1 MSTGRAYEPTVAEQ
15 EALVGYLTDRI
26 VGDATGENDGD
37 RCVGESPSGRY
48 YLATLAPTGLDL
60 SAGRTR
66 RGRATPS
73 SAGFEFL
80 VEGQP
85 PALELFAK
93 ASVYCRV
100 FPTLAEQLEVSD
112 PELTQAERLARTYPL
127 RQVFRRR
134 TISVGPLQIEL
145 RGTYTDQRV
154 GREELE
160 EALQLVADEAVADG
174 NAYRREDRLV
184 RDITFSGA
192 ELENEATWAAFIAA
206 QPGRVPKPDWHAAI
220 WVLARPYG
228 GERKRVSVLLE
239 NLSNPARRLVR
250 GEDRVDHARE
260 HFLFNVRVEARA
272 TLGSIVPL
280 EMDLG
285 PDAYRYDPRLHAY
298 AVNCGVEE
306 ERAADGTIAR
316 LFTVPAPV
324 HQTYRTPSEPH
335 PATSFEVLE
344 RDPLPALDLLAR
356 DLEAFADDPA
366 WDPTG
371 LDERQAARKR
381 LDREQ
386 SRLEAARLREGMRWL
401 RRDPRLLRAFQLT
414 NRTMVKLN
422 NISGRQFEAWRRFQ
436 LVFLVSNL
444 PALAWREHDPAEFT
458 PGLWGDPEGRDP
470 TAAATVLWFP
480 TGQGKTEAYLGLIAC
495 ALFYD
500 RLRGKGRGVTAWC
513 RFPLRLL
520 SLQQTERQLDLVVAA
535 EQVRAEIREEIEREG
550 GDPGVPFS
558 IGFYVGEANTP
569 NTLSRDATLK
579 ALGDPLRRRENR
591 VIDRCPY
598 CRKKAVE
605 IPEPDATELRLI
617 HRCTSCGR
625 DLPMYVVD
633 TEIYRYLPAVVV
645 GTIDKLAMIGLSDR
659 FGALLGDVD
668 CECTLHGFGRGMKC
682 HERRAAGHPPKGTV
696 APLARPLYDPSPSLE
711 IVDELHM
718 LDEELGAFAGHYEGA
733 LVRVQ
738 EELTRR
744 QREDQRAVRMKVI
757 CTSATVKG
765 EDRQTEHLFGLPS
778 VVVPLPGPQL
788 ERSFYWTVRKDQP
801 LRRFVGVMPHRATAE
816 LTMARV
822 LQTFHTTVRA
832 LEARGSELVPGLA
845 GMPRTDFDALL
856 DPYRVSLTYV
866 TSLVDFGKLRRTM
879 DSQVNE
885 QLRHLGLRE
894 VKVAD
899 LSGDTAFEQVGSTL
913 EDLQRPGGEIEAVI
927 GTSMVSHGVDI
938 ARLDFMLF
946 DGMPKAMAE
955 YIQASSRVGRQ
966 QLGLVFMIFNP
977 IRERDRSHFRY
988 HAKFHEYLDRMVQ
1001 PVAINRWSRYA
1012 AQKTVPGVLMAEI
1025 LQVANRDY
1033 WGRGRAPRHLHE
1045 LARMKEAM
1053 REVAGGGID
1062 AAQPDALLEGL
1073 RRAYGLDKDGASEI
1087 AEEIAAD
1094 LNTALANLR
1103 MAGAGAT
1110 LAARSR
1116 PNYQGTPD
1124 YLGLRYEPMLSLRD
1138 VAEGIPFIV
1147 LSPRRPS

>member
-1 MSTGRAYEPTVAEQ
+1 MSARKPYEATVAEQ
-15 EALVGYLTDRI
+15 EAIVGYLTDRI
-26 VGDATGENDGD
+26 VGDATGDNDGD

-73 SAGFEFL
+73 AAGFEFL
-80 VEGQP
+80 VEGEP
-85 PALELFAK
+85 PALEIHAR
-93 ASVYCRV
+93 ASVYYRV

-112 PELTQAERLARTYPL
+112 PEITQADRATRTYPV
-127 RQVFRRR
+127 RHVFQRRL
-134 TISVGPLQIEL
+134 ISVGPLPIEL
-145 RGTYTDQRV
+145 RETYTDRRV
-154 GREELE
+154 GRDELDD
-160 EALQLVADEAVADG
+160 ALQRVADEAVADR

-184 RDITFSGA
+184 RDITLSGA
-192 ELENEATWAAFIAA
+192 DLENDTSWDAFVAK
-206 QPGRVPKPDWHAAI
+206 QPGRVPRPEWHAAI
-220 WVLARPYG
+220 WVLARPFG

-239 NLSNPARRLVR
+239 NLSQPARRLVR

-260 HFLFNVRVEARA
+260 HFLFNVGVEARA

-306 ERAADGTIAR
+306 ERAVDGTIAR
-316 LFTVPAPV
+316 LFTLPAPV

-335 PATSFEVLE
+335 PSTSFELLE
-344 RDPLPALDLLAR
+344 RDPLPALDSLAR

-366 WDPTG
+366 WDTAG

-381 LDREQ
+381 LDRDQ
-386 SRLEAARLREGMRWL
+386 SGLEAARLREGIRWL
-401 RRDPRLLRAFQLT
+401 RRDARLRRAFELT

-422 NISGRQFEAWRRFQ
+422 ELTGRRFEAWRRFQ

-458 PGLWGDPEGRDP
+458 AGLWGDSEGCDP
-470 TAAATVLWFP
+470 TAASTVLWFP

-500 RLRGKGRGVTAWC
+500 RLRGKGRGLTAWC

-520 SLQQTERQLDLVVAA
+520 SLQQTERQLDLIVAA
-535 EQVRAEIREEIEREG
+535 EQVRREFLQEIELEG
-550 GDPGVPFS
+550 GPGLPFA

-579 ALGDPLRRRENR
+579 ALGDPLRRRENL
-591 VIDRCPY
+591 VIERCPY

-605 IPEPDATELRLI
+605 IPEPDGMELRLI

-696 APLARPLYDPSPSLE
+696 VPLARPLYDPSPSLE

-744 QREDQRAVRMKVI
+744 QREDKRPVRMKVI

-765 EDRQTEHLFGLPS
+765 EDRQSEHLFGLPS
-778 VVVPLPGPQL
+778 VVIPLPGPRL
-788 ERSFYWTVRKDQP
+788 ERSFYWTVRTDQP
-801 LRRFVGVMPHRATAE
+801 LRRFVGVLPHRATAE

-822 LQTFHTTVRA
+822 LQTFHRTVRA
-832 LEARGSELVPGLA
+832 LEAQGPELVPGLA
-845 GMPRTDFDALL
+845 GMSRPDFDDLL

-885 QLRHLGLRE
+885 LLRHSGLRE

-899 LSGDTAFEQVGSTL
+899 LSGDTAFEQVGATL
-913 EDLQRPGGEIEAVI
+913 EDLQRRGGEIEAVI

-938 ARLDFMLF
+938 ARLNFMLF

-955 YIQASSRVGRQ
+955 YIQASSRVGRVS
-966 QLGLVFMIFNP
+966 LGLVFTIFNP

-1012 AQKTVPGVLMAEI
+1012 AQKTVPGVLMAEL

-1033 WGRGRAPRHLHE
+1033 WERGRAPRHLHE

-1053 REVAGGGID
+1053 REVAAGGIE
-1062 AAQPDALLEGL
+1062 AAQRDALLEGL
-1073 RRAYGLDKDGASEI
+1073 RRAYGLDKDGATEI
-1087 AEEIAAD
+1087 AEEISGD

-1116 PNYQGTPD
+1116 PSYQGTPD